1 VRRCLSLLALVATL
15 AAVPEAEGQGSGL
28 VVQVFTV
35 KFRTMDE
42 ASSLIRPLL
51 SPEGSVLIL
60 PSRRSLTVKDT
71 PASVERV
78 ARALAAADLPPRSLS
93 FSVSILQGGSGMMPG
108 VVVRDAAEVEAAGE
122 RLKRMFNLGGY
133 VVLDSVQVQGVEG
146 DAVGFAIAKDYRL
159 DFRLE
164 RSSDA
169 AVARLKDLVLSRR
182 REEGNKKVFRD
193 VLRTSI
199 NVSRGQPF
207 VLGVG
212 RDETAT
218 GALFLLFIVRDVPAG
233 TVARGER

>member
-1 VRRCLSLLALVATL
+1 VRRCFGLLALVVLL
-15 AAVPEAEGQGSGL
+15 APVFEAPGQGPGL
-28 VVQVFTV
+28 VVQVFNL

-42 ASSLIRPLL
+42 ATAVVRPLL
-51 SPEGSVLIL
+51 SPEGSILIL
-60 PSRRSLTVKDT
+60 PSSRSLTVKDT
-71 PASVERV
+71 FASVQRV
-78 ARALAAADLPPRSLS
+78 AQALAAADLPPRTLF
-93 FSVSILQGGSGMMPG
+93 FSVSLLQAGSGLIPG
-108 VVVRDAAEVEAAGE
+108 VVVRDAAEVMAAGE
-122 RLKRMFNLGGY
+122 RLKKLLNIGGY

-159 DFRLE
+159 DFHLE
-164 RSSDA
+164 RSTDT

-182 REEGNKKVFRD
+182 REEGSKRVFRD

-199 NVSRGQPF
+199 NVSRGQPL

-233 TVARGER
+233 TVARGGR

>member
-1 VRRCLSLLALVATL
+1 MRRSFGLVALVALL
-15 AAVPEAEGQGSGL
+15 APVFRAPGQGPGL
-28 VVQVFTV
+28 VVQVFNL

-42 ASSLIRPLL
+42 ATAVVRPLL
-51 SPEGSVLIL
+51 SPEGSILIL
-60 PSRRSLTVKDT
+60 PSSRSLTVKDT

-78 ARALAAADLPPRSLS
+78 GRALAAADLPPRALF
-93 FSVSILQGGSGMMPG
+93 FSVSLLQGSSGLTPG
-108 VVVRDAAEVEAAGE
+108 VVVRDAAEVVAAGE
-122 RLKRMFNLGGY
+122 RLKKMFNLGGY

-146 DAVGFAIAKDYRL
+146 DSVGFAIAKDYRL

-164 RSSDA
+164 RSNDA

-182 REEGNKKVFRD
+182 REEGSKKVFRD

-218 GALFLLFIVRDVPAG
+218 GAIFLLFVVREVPPG
-233 TVARGER
+233 TVARGGR